1 MEEIK
6 SIITEYTGIPANQIS
21 EDMSLNSEIGL
32 DSFAVISMIAEIE
45 DRLHV
50 TIPDYEISSFQTLSD
65 IANYIFGKA
74 VWFAWQKKQVPSV
87 TDQYFFCL

>member
-32 DSFAVISMIAEIE
+32 HSFAVISMIAEIE

-74 VWFAWQKKQVPSV
+74 V
-87 TDQYFFCL
+87 